1 LEENG
6 IIIIKLMILG
16 FLDFPGRMSFIGII
30 SSELSLDVL
39 MKLSEFF
46 AILESSNLACLDLE
60 ESEGR

>member
-1 LEENG
+1 
-6 IIIIKLMILG
+6 
-16 FLDFPGRMSFIGII
+16 
-30 SSELSLDVL
+30 